1 MITVITPI
9 TVIIHPLRPAITVL
23 ITVITPITVIVHI
36 MVTTYTHIT
45 VIHDIITLLLC
56 TYTLHALPCATQM
69 LQTQVRSY

>member
-1 MITVITPI
+1 MITPI

-45 VIHDIITLLLC
+45 VIHDIITLSAF
-56 TYTLHALPCATQM
+56 TFYIHYHATQM
-69 LQTQVRSY
+69 LRTQVRSY